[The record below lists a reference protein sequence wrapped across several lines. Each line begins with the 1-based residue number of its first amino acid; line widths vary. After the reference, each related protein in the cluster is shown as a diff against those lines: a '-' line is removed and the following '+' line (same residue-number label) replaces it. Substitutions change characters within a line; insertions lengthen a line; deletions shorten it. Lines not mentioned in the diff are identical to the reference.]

1 MRTWKSFYII
11 SYLTKYKYAFQL
23 RDLEVYLFRHLGHI
37 STSICVYRYNY
48 DIQKYVV
55 IICFLAANFQSQITQ
70 LTFNDF
76 LSQNVKDTNAFHW
89 YFGTLFFIFPPPPP
103 QKCTLVFLKDLHKN
117 VTEEGSWK
125 YNLPF
130 IFFTNLVNMSPQLS

>member
-1 MRTWKSFYII
+1 MWKIPMHFTGI
-11 SYLTKYKYAFQL
+11 
-23 RDLEVYLFRHLGHI
+23 LEHI
-37 STSICVYRYNY
+37 VLNSPS
-48 DIQKYVV
+48 
-55 IICFLAANFQSQITQ
+55 
-70 LTFNDF
+70 
-76 LSQNVKDTNAFHW
+76 
-89 YFGTLFFIFPPPPP
+89 PP